1 MCERLARIRQSYNRR
16 EGVNMSF
23 SSEVKQEL
31 SSINTYSKSNLI
43 EAELIGYLM
52 SANIKEENEKI
63 EFITENEFNIERIYK
78 ILFKLK
84 IEYEPETRR
93 KTFVAKINKPNL
105 RNIENLETEE
115 EKKAL
120 IRGIFL
126 GSGSIND
133 PTKKYHLE
141 ILSKNKDVA
150 QYIQNILKS
159 FNIKAKILEMN
170 NTIYIKEGEEISKF
184 LAFIGA
190 QKAVLKYE
198 EIRVMR
204 EIRHNVNRQ
213 VNCETA
219 NLNKTI
225 SASVM
230 QIEAI
235 NYLKKV
241 KKYEELPT
249 GLQEIAELRLEYP
262 EMSLKDLG
270 SLLEKTLGKSGVNHR
285 LKKIIEIADE
295 AKKENE

>member
-1 MCERLARIRQSYNRR
+1 
-16 EGVNMSF
+16 MSF
-23 SSEVKQEL
+23 SSEIKQEL
-31 SSINTYSKSNLI
+31 NKNTKLSNKELVKY
-43 EAELIGYLM
+43 ELIGYLM

-105 RNIENLETEE
+105 RNIEDLETEE

-190 QKAVLKYE
+190 QKSVLKYE

-204 EIRHNVNRQ
+204 EIRNNVNRQ

-270 SLLEKTLGKSGVNHR
+270 SLLENPLGKSGVNHR

-295 AKKENE
+295 AKKENA

>member
-1 MCERLARIRQSYNRR
+1 
-16 EGVNMSF
+16 MSF

-105 RNIENLETEE
+105 RNIEDLETEE

-204 EIRHNVNRQ
+204 EIRNNVNRQ

-270 SLLEKTLGKSGVNHR
+270 SLLENPLGKSGVNHR

-295 AKKENE
+295 AKKEKE

>member
-1 MCERLARIRQSYNRR
+1 
-16 EGVNMSF
+16 MSF

-105 RNIENLETEE
+105 RNIEDLETEE

-141 ILSKNKDVA
+141 ILLKNKDVA

-190 QKAVLKYE
+190 QKSVLKYE

-204 EIRHNVNRQ
+204 EIRNNVNRQ

-235 NYLKKV
+235 NYLKKI
-241 KKYEELPT
+241 KKYEELPIS
-249 GLQEIAELRLEYP
+249 LQEIAELRLEYP

-270 SLLEKTLGKSGVNHR
+270 SLLENSLGKSGVNHR

-295 AKKENE
+295 AKKENA

>member
-1 MCERLARIRQSYNRR
+1 
-16 EGVNMSF
+16 MSF

-105 RNIENLETEE
+105 RNIEDLETEE

-141 ILSKNKDVA
+141 ILLKDKDVA

-190 QKAVLKYE
+190 QKSVLKYE

-204 EIRHNVNRQ
+204 EIRNNVNRQ

-235 NYLKKV
+235 NYLKKI
-241 KKYEELPT
+241 KKYEELPIS
-249 GLQEIAELRLEYP
+249 LQEIAELRLEYP

-270 SLLEKTLGKSGVNHR
+270 SLLENSLGKSGVNHR

-295 AKKENE
+295 AKKENA

>member
-1 MCERLARIRQSYNRR
+1 
-16 EGVNMSF
+16 MSF

-31 SSINTYSKSNLI
+31 SSINTYSKANLI

-52 SANIKEENEKI
+52 SANVKDENGKI

-105 RNIENLETEE
+105 KNVEELEKEE

-141 ILSKNKDVA
+141 ILLKNKDIA

-204 EIRHNVNRQ
+204 EIRNNVNRQ

-235 NYLKKV
+235 NYLKKI
-241 KKYEELPT
+241 KKYEELPSN
-249 GLQEIAELRLEYP
+249 LLEIAELRLEYP

-270 SLLEKTLGKSGVNHR
+270 SLLENPLGKSGVNHR

-295 AKKENE
+295 AKKENT

>member
-1 MCERLARIRQSYNRR
+1 
-16 EGVNMSF
+16 MSF

-159 FNIKAKILEMN
+159 FNIKAKILELN

-204 EIRHNVNRQ
+204 EIRNNVNRQ

-270 SLLEKTLGKSGVNHR
+270 SLLEKPLGKSGVNHR

-295 AKKENE
+295 AKKENA

>member
-1 MCERLARIRQSYNRR
+1 
-16 EGVNMSF
+16 MSF

-63 EFITENEFNIERIYK
+63 EFLTENEFNNERIYK

-204 EIRHNVNRQ
+204 EIRNNVNRQ

-270 SLLEKTLGKSGVNHR
+270 SLLEKPLGKSGVNHR

-295 AKKENE
+295 AKKENA

>member
-1 MCERLARIRQSYNRR
+1 
-16 EGVNMSF
+16 MSF

-63 EFITENEFNIERIYK
+63 KFITENEFNIERIYK

-159 FNIKAKILEMN
+159 FNIKTKILEMN

-204 EIRHNVNRQ
+204 EIRNNVNRQ

-270 SLLEKTLGKSGVNHR
+270 SLLEKPLGKSGVNHR

-295 AKKENE
+295 AKKENA

>member
-1 MCERLARIRQSYNRR
+1 
-16 EGVNMSF
+16 MSF

-52 SANIKEENEKI
+52 SANIKEENDRI

-141 ILSKNKDVA
+141 ILLNDKDVA

-204 EIRHNVNRQ
+204 EIRNNVNRQ

-262 EMSLKDLG
+262 EISLKDLG
-270 SLLEKTLGKSGVNHR
+270 SLLEKPLGKSGVNHR

-295 AKKENE
+295 AKKENA

>member
-1 MCERLARIRQSYNRR
+1 
-16 EGVNMSF
+16 MSF

-52 SANIKEENEKI
+52 SANIKEENDRI

-141 ILSKNKDVA
+141 ILLNDKDVA

-204 EIRHNVNRQ
+204 EIRNNVNRQ

-270 SLLEKTLGKSGVNHR
+270 SLLENSLGKSGVNHR

-295 AKKENE
+295 AKKEKE

>member
-1 MCERLARIRQSYNRR
+1 
-16 EGVNMSF
+16 MSF

-150 QYIQNILKS
+150 QYIQNILKN

-204 EIRHNVNRQ
+204 EIRNNVNRQ

-270 SLLEKTLGKSGVNHR
+270 SLLEKPLGKSGVNYR

-295 AKKENE
+295 AKKENA

>member
-1 MCERLARIRQSYNRR
+1 
-16 EGVNMSF
+16 MSF
-23 SSEVKQEL
+23 SAEAKKEL
-31 SSINTYSKSNLI
+31 SSINTYSKNNLI

-52 SANIKEENEKI
+52 SANVKDLGEKI

-84 IEYEPETRR
+84 IEYEPETKR
-93 KTFVAKINKPNL
+93 KTFVARISKPNL
-105 RNIENLETEE
+105 RNIEELDTEE

-126 GSGSIND
+126 GSGSINE

-141 ILSKNKDVA
+141 ILLKNKDVA
-150 QYIQNILKS
+150 KYVQNILKS
-159 FNIKAKILEMN
+159 FNIKAKILDKN
-170 NTIYIKEGEEISKF
+170 CTVYIKEGEEISKF
-184 LAFIGA
+184 LAYIGA

-204 EIRHNVNRQ
+204 DIRNNVNRQ

-235 NYLKKV
+235 NYLKKI
-241 KKYEELPT
+241 KKYEELSSN
-249 GLQEIAELRLEYP
+249 LIEIAELRIEYP

-270 SLLEKTLGKSGVNHR
+270 GLLDKPLGKSGVNHR

-295 AKKENE
+295 AKKENI

>member
-1 MCERLARIRQSYNRR
+1 
-16 EGVNMSF
+16 MSF

-105 RNIENLETEE
+105 RNIEDLETEE

-141 ILSKNKDVA
+141 ILLKDKDVA

-204 EIRHNVNRQ
+204 EIRNNVNRQ

-270 SLLEKTLGKSGVNHR
+270 SLLENPLGKSGVNHR

-295 AKKENE
+295 AKKEKE